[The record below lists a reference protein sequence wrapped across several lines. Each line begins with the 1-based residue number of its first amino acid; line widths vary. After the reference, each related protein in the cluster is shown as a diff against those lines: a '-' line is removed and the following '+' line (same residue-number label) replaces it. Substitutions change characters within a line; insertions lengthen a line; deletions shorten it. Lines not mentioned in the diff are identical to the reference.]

1 MEKMPMII
9 KIIILLEFMVSTHII
24 QVLSLG
30 VKSLFSYPKETCTE
44 SLKELR
50 YELVTITLDFE
61 FA

>member
-1 MEKMPMII
+1 MII